1 MKKISFVAIFLF
13 LATAGLAVELHYSME
28 YQISGSATSRLLFFF
43 PLRVYYDISAVI
55 HFKASLQPDGKTM
68 FVFENIPRSAYLM
81 RTLGFSG
88 KTLALLTADT
98 NETRDMFFSESIL
111 SPWRIETPEFAEHVK
126 NVKKFPHLLLKHD
139 KDGISFTRDS
149 KGRYGNFSI
158 NLETRYVYHPSRT
171 GIYFNIFLMLEDM
184 LGIINQR
191 FIPGQ
196 GIQAVYE
203 FPASWN
209 GDWLDF
215 SSALNQLGGRM
226 EKIVRSLVT
235 VEQQFPFR
243 MKFRVNE
250 NGPEEVEI
258 CGDAFPDVPIWK
270 SFMVRE
276 VFRRV
281 RVRLADG
288 ALVLDELWIGI
299 RNNKGQGGFGRLQLK
314 LINYMEEN

>member
-1 MKKISFVAIFLF
+1 MKKMFFVAIFLLWTTSGIAF
-13 LATAGLAVELHYSME
+13 ELHYRME

-43 PLRVYYDISAVI
+43 PLRVYYDTAAII
-55 HFKASLQPDGKTM
+55 HFKASLQADGKTI
-68 FVFENIPRSAYLM
+68 FIFENIPCSAYLM
-81 RTLGFSG
+81 RTLGFAG

-98 NETRDMFFSESIL
+98 HETRDMFFSESIL
-111 SPWRIETPEFAEHVK
+111 SPWRKKAPEFAEHVK
-126 NVKKFPHLLLKHD
+126 NVKHFRHLLLKHD
-139 KDGISFTRDS
+139 QDGISFTRDGQ
-149 KGRYGNFSI
+149 GRYGNFSI
-158 NLETRYVYHPSRT
+158 NLETRYVHHPSRT
-171 GIYFNIFLMLEDM
+171 GIYFNVFLMMEDI

-196 GIQAVYE
+196 GIQAAKE
-203 FPASWN
+203 FPSSWN
-209 GDWLDF
+209 GDWIDF

-235 VEQQFPFR
+235 VEQQFPFQ

-250 NGPEEVEI
+250 NGPEAVEI
-258 CGDAFPDVPIWK
+258 CGEAFPDVPIWK

-288 ALVLDELWIGI
+288 ALVLDELWVGI
-299 RNNKGQGGFGRLQLK
+299 RNNKGQGGFGRMQLA
-314 LINYMEEN
+314 LIN